1 MSQYCYTSVNHP
13 ESFDFHD
20 SVFRLGRVGD
30 TEIAVCVQAL
40 NISKAAEQNPYEC
53 DMEIQTAHIVF
64 RGVSEFVYDPG
75 RVWERDA
82 EGNFA
87 PVGPK
92 ILFRGKEAYSRF
104 EDDLS
109 EGAMIICH
117 SIVEADHFE
126 IDGTGKGPYFFVSF
140 KAEEV
145 VIEWDDYRGP
155 AWYEKRDL

>member
-1 MSQYCYTSVNHP
+1 MSQYRYTSVNHP

-75 RVWERDA
+75 K
-82 EGNFA
+82 G
-87 PVGPK
+87 
-92 ILFRGKEAYSRF
+92 L
-104 EDDLS
+104 
-109 EGAMIICH
+109 
-117 SIVEADHFE
+117 
-126 IDGTGKGPYFFVSF
+126 GKGCRRKLRARGAEDTLPREGSLF
-140 KAEEV
+140 K
-145 VIEWDDYRGP
+145 I
-155 AWYEKRDL
+155 